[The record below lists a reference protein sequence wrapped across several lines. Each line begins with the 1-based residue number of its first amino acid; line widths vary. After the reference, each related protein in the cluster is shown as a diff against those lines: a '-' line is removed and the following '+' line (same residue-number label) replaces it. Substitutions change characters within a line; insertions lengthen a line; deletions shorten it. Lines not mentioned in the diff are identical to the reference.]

1 MTSFFLIYREQCYVL
16 LIADLKWFPPSHH
29 LHRLFNMISHQGPLC
44 IQYRRVQLSLVIVVC
59 DHIWYVIVY
68 VCICIIMVNILEH
81 LLELN
86 AIWIE
91 AMRLDFMLKRL
102 LHFRK
107 LMQNNQLY
115 KDNFISFHYPTI
127 TKFRENCWNKL

>member
-1 MTSFFLIYREQCYVL
+1 MTSSFQYIESNVTFF

-29 LHRLFNMISHQGPLC
+29 LHRLLNMISHQEPLC
-44 IQYRRVQLSLVIVVC
+44 IQYRWVQLDLVIVVC

-68 VCICIIMVNILEH
+68 VYVCMITINILEY
-81 LLELN
+81 LFELN
-86 AIWIE
+86 AIWIK
-91 AMRLDFMLKRL
+91 AMRLDFIFKRL

-107 LMQNNQLY
+107 LMQSNQLY
-115 KDNFISFHYPTI
+115 KDNFISFYYPTI